1 MAIYLVETYS
11 IHKVQYLVEA
21 STDSAAS
28 DLILSGKAEEFAQD
42 HLDENIFSSW
52 EIDRE
57 EADAVLKNSNIPFE
71 KALNNAT

>member
-1 MAIYLVETYS
+1 
-11 IHKVQYLVEA
+11 VEA
-21 STDSAAS
+21 STDKAAS
-28 DLILSGKAEEFAQD
+28 DLIMSGDAGEFDQE

-71 KALNNAT
+71 MAINNAT

>member
-21 STDSAAS
+21 PTDSAAS
-28 DLILSGKAEEFAQD
+28 DLILSGEAEEFDQD

-52 EIDRE
+52 EINRE

>member
-1 MAIYLVETYS
+1 MPLFLIETYS

-21 STDSAAS
+21 PTDEAAS
-28 DLILSGKAEEFAQD
+28 DLIMSGKAEEFDQE

-57 EADAVLKNSNIPFE
+57 EADAVLKNSNVPFE